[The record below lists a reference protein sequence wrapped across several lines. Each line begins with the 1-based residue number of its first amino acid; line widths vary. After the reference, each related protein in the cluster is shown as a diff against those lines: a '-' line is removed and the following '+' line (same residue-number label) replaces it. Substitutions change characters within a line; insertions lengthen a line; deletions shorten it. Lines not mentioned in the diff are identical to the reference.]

1 VTIRI
6 EIEIEGANELRQ
18 VFNIAPRVASE
29 EFGKAFHV
37 LTQAI
42 ATDAKRLAPVDTGR
56 LRSSING
63 QVRFAGTQIVG
74 EVGTKV
80 FYAPYMEFGTGKA
93 GDPAVPHKG
102 SHWPPGKALGT
113 WARRHGFKSG
123 YQVAAIIGK
132 RGGLRPRKYFRPALE
147 KNKARVD
154 AELQTALNR
163 VLRRLS
169 K

>member
-18 VFNIAPRVASE
+18 VFNQAPRIASE
-29 EFGKAFHV
+29 EFGRAFHV
-37 LTQAI
+37 LTQGI

-56 LRSSING
+56 LRSSINA
-63 QVRFAGTQIVG
+63 QVEFRGTEIRG
-74 EVGTKV
+74 MVGTAV
-80 FYAPYMEFGTGKA
+80 FYAPFMEFGTGKA
-93 GDPAVPHKG
+93 GDPAVPHKAG
-102 SHWPPGKALGT
+102 HWPPGKALGT
-113 WARRHGFKSG
+113 WAKRHGFKSG
-123 YQVAAIIGK
+123 YQVATIIGK

-163 VLRRLS
+163 TLGRLS
-169 K
+169 R